1 MTDEKD
7 RLGDKLHQKEKAEED
22 RFFAERDRE
31 LLARLQSHK
40 DPAAAAL
47 SCPRCAKPLVA
58 VSYQDVTVDQ
68 CPACGGVW
76 LDRGELE
83 ALAPRERDSWLG
95 RFFHRP
101 KPVV

>member
-1 MTDEKD
+1 MADEKD
-7 RLGDKLHQKEKAEED
+7 RLGDKLHQKEKADED
-22 RFFAERDRE
+22 RFFAERDRQ
-31 LLARLQSHK
+31 LLARLHSHK
-40 DPAAAAL
+40 EPAAAAL
-47 SCPRCAKPLVA
+47 SCPRCAKPLAA

-83 ALAPRERDSWLG
+83 ALAPRERESWLG
-95 RFFHRP
+95 HFFHRP

>member
-1 MTDEKD
+1 MADEKD
-7 RLGDKLHQKEKAEED
+7 RRGDKLHQKEKADED

-31 LLARLQSHK
+31 LLARLRSHK
-40 DPAAAAL
+40 EPADGL
-47 SCPRCAKPLVA
+47 SCPRCAKPLAA

-83 ALAPRERDSWLG
+83 ALAPRERESWLG

>member
-1 MTDEKD
+1 MADEKD

-22 RFFAERDRE
+22 HYFAARDRE
-31 LLARLQSHK
+31 LLARLK
-40 DPAAAAL
+40 TRAAAGKLA
-47 SCPRCAKPLVA
+47 CPRCSKELAA
-58 VSYQDVTVDQ
+58 VEYQGVLVDQ

-76 LDRGELE
+76 LDRAELE
-83 ALAPRERDSWLG
+83 ALAPRERESWLG

>member
-1 MTDEKD
+1 MADEKD
-7 RLGDKLHQKEKAEED
+7 RLGDKLHQKEKADED

-31 LLARLQSHK
+31 LLARLHSHK
-40 DPAAAAL
+40 EPAAAAL
-47 SCPRCAKPLVA
+47 SCPRCAKPLAA

-83 ALAPRERDSWLG
+83 APPRERESWLG